1 MERLTVI
8 SNYSGD
14 LLETINKHNLALEGS
29 SQLFPY
35 VALERI
41 KMYWTKICIVSVWFK
56 DVFWCTIKF
65 TFSFSFTFCVRTHRY
80 LLHKLLALVRKA
92 HCCFTDT
99 SVPTVKLPV
108 QEGRN
113 YLWSKT
119 KEAFL
124 YVYKHYLEE
133 ADWFFKA
140 DDDT

>member
-1 MERLTVI
+1 M
-8 SNYSGD
+8 GH
-14 LLETINKHNLALEGS
+14 K
-29 SQLFPY
+29 LF
-35 VALERI
+35 
-41 KMYWTKICIVSVWFK
+41 IVSVWFK
-56 DVFWCTIKF
+56 NVSLYNEIC
-65 TFSFSFTFCVRTHRY
+65 
-80 LLHKLLALVRKA
+80 LLLFLYVLCEGSQILVALVPGPCKKCS
-92 HCCFTDT
+92 CCFTDM
-99 SVPTVKLPV
+99 SLPTVKLPV